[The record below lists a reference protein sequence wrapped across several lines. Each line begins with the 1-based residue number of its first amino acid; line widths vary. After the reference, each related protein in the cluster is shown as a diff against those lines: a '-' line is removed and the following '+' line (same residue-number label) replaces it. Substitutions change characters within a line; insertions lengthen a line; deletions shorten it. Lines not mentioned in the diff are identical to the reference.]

1 MATIQ
6 INGMEYQLARNLR
19 VAYML
24 QNQHNHEAYSTLL
37 AKIGDMPIE
46 QQIDFLYIA
55 FQVANPDEAKL
66 ISKDMFRICILDDNT
81 FNVSKLMEL
90 VMDII
95 SGILGKDINADDA
108 DGVDENPDEDM
119 ASKN

>member
-1 MATIQ
+1 MAWI
-6 INGMEYQLARNLR
+6 INWL

-24 QNQHNHEAYSTLL
+24 QNQHNHESYSTLL

-55 FQVANPDEAKL
+55 FQVANPEEAKS
-66 ISKDMFRICILDDNT
+66 ISKEMFRICVMDDNT
-81 FNVSKLMEL
+81 FNVTKLMEL

-95 SGILGKDINADDA
+95 SGILGKDITTDDS
-108 DGVDENPDEDM
+108 DENPDKDM

>member
-37 AKIGDMPIE
+37 AKVGDMPIE

-55 FQVANPDEAKL
+55 FQVANPDEAKR
-66 ISKDMFRICILDDNT
+66 ISKEAFRICILDDNN
-81 FNVSKLMEL
+81 FNVTKLMEL

-95 SGILGKDINADDA
+95 SGILGRDINLDDA
-108 DGVDENPDEDM
+108 DAEVSGDE

>member
-55 FQVANPDEAKL
+55 FQVANPDEAKR

-81 FNVSKLMEL
+81 FTVTKLMEL

-95 SGILGKDINADDA
+95 SGILGKDINADDI
-108 DGVDENPDEDM
+108 DENPDEDM

>member
-6 INGMEYQLARNLR
+6 INGIEYPLARNLR

-24 QNQHNHEAYSTLL
+24 QNQHNHESYSTLL
-37 AKIGDMPIE
+37 AKISDMPLE
-46 QQIDFLYIA
+46 QQLDFLYIA
-55 FQVANPDEAKL
+55 FQVANPDEAKR
-66 ISKDMFRICILDDNT
+66 ISKEAFRICIMDDNT
-81 FNVSKLMEL
+81 FNVTKLMEL

-95 SGILGKDINADDA
+95 SGIIGKDINLDD
-108 DGVDENPDEDM
+108 DEVEVSDNE

>member
-37 AKIGDMPIE
+37 AKVGDMPIE

-55 FQVANPDEAKL
+55 FQVANPDEAKR
-66 ISKDMFRICILDDNT
+66 ISKEAFRICILDDNT
-81 FNVSKLMEL
+81 FNVTKLMEL

-95 SGILGKDINADDA
+95 AGILGRDINLDDA
-108 DGVDENPDEDM
+108 DAEVIGDE